1 MTLQL
6 ITVRKAE
13 RGELGLSRLA
23 QKSLENNQLNSKCH
37 TSWVFRDRRDLGE
50 IICFSF
56 FISQKKKK
64 IRQAMNVASSS
75 IPPVSGILGLEQHGA
90 LYPLWHDKDWGTLA
104 YTFKKLK
111 RSQTQWHA
119 LVLQHP
125 RGRGRRILKYKAIL
139 RLIVNWRPVWATWA
153 LAKRKLSKETRKCL
167 RNSC

>member
-56 FISQKKKK
+56 VISQKKKKK
-64 IRQAMNVASSS
+64 IRQATDIASSS
-75 IPPVSGILGLEQHGA
+75 ISLVSGILGLEQHGA
-90 LYPLWHDKDWGTLA
+90 LYPLCYDKD
-104 YTFKKLK
+104 
-111 RSQTQWHA
+111 
-119 LVLQHP
+119 
-125 RGRGRRILKYKAIL
+125 
-139 RLIVNWRPVWATWA
+139 
-153 LAKRKLSKETRKCL
+153 
-167 RNSC
+167 